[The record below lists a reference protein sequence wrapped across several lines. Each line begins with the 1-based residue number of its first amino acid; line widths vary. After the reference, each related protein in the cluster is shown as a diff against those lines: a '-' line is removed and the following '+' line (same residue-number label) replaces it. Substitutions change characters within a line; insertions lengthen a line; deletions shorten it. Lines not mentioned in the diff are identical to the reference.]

1 MRTLF
6 IPLFILFGINLCS
19 AQQFSYG
26 LKAGTNFTSGGQIRG
41 NSHIDEETN
50 EYLYWTGSSQG
61 ETKTGFH
68 GGGFLEVA
76 FGNFFLR
83 PELVY
88 TSIKSEFV
96 FPFKSSVY
104 SIEKLDLPFLVGYNF
119 KRVGGLYAGPVYSPM
134 IENKLEHKESTLIKY
149 QDYTNYIPGQSLSNP
164 SVPLNIQLGL
174 KTEFNQLGIDLRYE
188 YSLAD
193 SEPEKID
200 MLNQEVGIQ
209 KGGINVVTV
218 EDAGLS
224 QIILSLTYKFNGAE
238 DTRGRRAGYS
248 YSRRRK
254 AR

>member
-1 MRTLF
+1 MRTYF
-6 IPLFILFGINLCS
+6 IPLFILFGISLSS

-26 LKAGTNFTSGGQIRG
+26 LKAGTNFTNGGEIRG

-61 ETKTGFH
+61 ETKAGFH
-68 GGGFLEVA
+68 GGGFLEVT

-88 TSIKSEFV
+88 TSIKSEFI

-104 SIEKLDLPFLVGYNF
+104 SIEKLDLPFLVGYNVG
-119 KRVGGLYAGPVYSPM
+119 KIGGLYAGPVYSPM
-134 IENKLEHKESTLIKY
+134 IKNRLEHKESTLIKY
-149 QDYTNYIPGQSLSNP
+149 EDHIDYVPGQSLNNP

-174 KTEFNQLGIDLRYE
+174 RSEFNQLGIDLRYE
-188 YSLAD
+188 YSLAG

-200 MLNQEVGIQ
+200 MLNQEVGTQI
-209 KGGINVVTV
+209 GGINVVTV
-218 EDAGLS
+218 EDAGIS
-224 QIILSLTYKFNGAE
+224 QVILSLTYKFNRAE
-238 DTRGRRAGYS
+238 DSSGRRAGYS
-248 YSRRRK
+248 YSRRRR